1 MWDSNRIKAIF
12 AIIGVLLW
20 LSSPAGARENEIE
33 GLYNIPK
40 TNKCI
45 ELRNDTFELFADYI
59 HYQDYGPMGV
69 LAIGNYKRIN
79 KNLLELNS
87 ANPHEW
93 ISKEISVSK
102 SWDYAVPEDS
112 IDVKIIIN
120 LWDLDSLEL
129 RLSWLSSNDSISKT
143 IMITSDTTSV
153 RIPRMTGWIDCY
165 VSIAD
170 IMAWYYI
177 CHYTWRSEWND
188 FKYFPIIGYVDSK
201 NICHITSEDNS
212 IIINY
217 NTIPYNIFS
226 CLNVK
231 GEYVLIKGNKLIW
244 HGLTFRK
251 VKFSPCKTSEEYKK
265 RLLLENCL

>member
-1 MWDSNRIKAIF
+1 MWDNNGIKAIF
-12 AIIGVLLW
+12 AIMCLFFLF
-20 LSSPAGARENEIE
+20 SSSTIAKEREIE

-45 ELRNDTFELFADYI
+45 ELRNDTFEFFADYI
-59 HYQDYGPMGV
+59 HYQDYGPVGV
-69 LAIGNYKRIN
+69 LAIGNYKRTN

-87 ANPHEW
+87 ADPHEL

-102 SWDYAVPEDS
+102 SWDYTVPEDS
-112 IDVKIIIN
+112 IDVKIIID

-129 RLSWLSSNDSISKT
+129 RLSWLSSNDSIRKT

-153 RIPRMTGWIDCY
+153 RIPRITGWIDCY

-188 FKYFPIIGYVDSK
+188 FKYLPTIGYVYSK

-217 NTIPYNIFS
+217 NTIPYSIFS

-231 GEYVLIKGNKLIW
+231 GEYALIKGNKLIW
-244 HGLTFRK
+244 HDMTFRK

-265 RLLLENCL
+265 RLLLENGL